1 MTKSRGRPA
10 KDMAAMASKG
20 GDAAAKGPKRANH
33 GSAKVLR
40 AEVALVLHGRELLES
55 YLNGATLRELADR
68 MGIADHK
75 TVAGLLKKTI
85 AEFKE
90 RFELEAHELL
100 VTHLSHLDSLI
111 TQAQAEWEKSKQ
123 RPRGSDPRFGALII
137 NALDRKAALL
147 GLGPESMR
155 ATELAADL
163 DAVRQKRWA
172 ELRDSP
178 MGRLLMDGAAAA
190 DFYSDPYEQ
199 DDNAP
204 TIVEGVVRDAPG
216 DTAVADENSP
226 KSPSGSADDPQSSP
240 GSSVPG
246 GADRPAKLYGGQQ
259 RYPESQTVSPDAKP
273 DNSPGWFEQGLDG
286 PPGAP
291 RQGALER
298 ASGKRF
304 GFGKRSI
311 GGKR

>member
-1 MTKSRGRPA
+1 
-10 KDMAAMASKG
+10 MAAQASKAAKASAKSPRRVNKG
-20 GDAAAKGPKRANH
+20 AAAK
-33 GSAKVLR
+33 LR
-40 AEVALVLHGRELLES
+40 AEVAVVLHGRQLLEE

-123 RPRGSDPRFGALII
+123 RPRGSDPRWGALVI

-163 DAVRQKRWA
+163 DAVRQRRWA

-178 MGRLLMDGAAAA
+178 MGRLLVDGAVA
-190 DFYSDPYEQ
+190 DAFYSDPYEQ
-199 DDNAP
+199 PDDAP
-204 TIVEGVVRDAPG
+204 TIVEGQVREVGAG
-216 DTAVADENSP
+216 GTSTADEEPTSE
-226 KSPSGSADDPQSSP
+226 GTADGPQPTP
-240 GSSVPG
+240 GAGAP
-246 GADRPAKLYGGQQ
+246 GADRPAAKLYGGQQ
-259 RYPESQTVSPDAKP
+259 RYPEPQTVAPDKAVP
-273 DNSPGWFEQGLDG
+273 DSHWFERGEDNPADHRG
-286 PPGAP
+286 
-291 RQGALER
+291 RLER
-298 ASGKRF
+298 ASGKHFRL
-304 GFGKRSI
+304 GKRSI
-311 GGKR
+311 GGRR